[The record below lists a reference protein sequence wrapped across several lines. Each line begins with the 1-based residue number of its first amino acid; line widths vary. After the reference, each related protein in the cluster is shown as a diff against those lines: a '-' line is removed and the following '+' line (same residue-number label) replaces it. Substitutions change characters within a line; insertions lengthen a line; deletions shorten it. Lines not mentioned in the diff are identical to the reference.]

1 MRIVSPLIKY
11 FFDTDKARSVGCIE
25 GDRSKTIVVPIT
37 TVQPFTPI
45 YFQPDAQLTDS
56 EVKSLECVSAENL
69 SPVYNNGDEYDNLP
83 AAQLS
88 QGVLVLSNLKR
99 EVIAELPL
107 YTLIRSINQGKAS
120 FTDFKSVN
128 WQASYVYFPAVAAIS
143 TFNAVVIRAYY
154 SDKK

>member
-1 MRIVSPLIKY
+1 MRIISPLIKY

-25 GDRSKTIVVPIT
+25 GDRSKTIVIPIT
-37 TVQPFTPI
+37 TTQPFTPI

-56 EVKSLECVSAENL
+56 DVKSLECVSAENL
-69 SPVYNNGDEYDNLP
+69 SPVFNNGIAYDNLP
-83 AAQLS
+83 ASLLS
-88 QGVLVLSNLKR
+88 QGILVLSNLKR

-120 FTDFKSVN
+120 FTDFESIN
-128 WQASYVYFPAVAAIS
+128 WQASYIYFPAVGSIA
-143 TFNAVVIRAYY
+143 TVNAVAIRAYY

>member
-1 MRIVSPLIKY
+1 MRIISPLIKY
-11 FFDTDKARSVGCIE
+11 FFDTDKARGVGCIE
-25 GDRSKTIVVPIT
+25 GDRSKTIVIPIT
-37 TVQPFTPI
+37 TTQPFTPI

-56 EVKSLECVSAENL
+56 DVKSLECVSAENL
-69 SPVYNNGDEYDNLP
+69 SPVYDNGNAYDNLP

-88 QGVLVLSNLKR
+88 QGILVLSNLKR

-120 FTDFKSVN
+120 FTDFESIN
-128 WQASYVYFPAVAAIS
+128 WQASYVYFPAVVSIS

>member
-25 GDRSKTIVVPIT
+25 GDRSKTIVIPIT

-56 EVKSLECVSAENL
+56 QVKSLECVSAENL
-69 SPVYNNGDEYDNLP
+69 SPVFNNGTFYDNLP

-88 QGVLVLSNLKR
+88 QGVLVLSNMHR

-120 FTDFKSVN
+120 FTQFMDVD
-128 WQASYVYFPAVAAIS
+128 WQASYVYFPAVVSVA

-154 SDKK
+154 SDK

>member
-1 MRIVSPLIKY
+1 MRIISPLIKY
-11 FFDTDKARSVGCIE
+11 FFDTDKARGVGCIE
-25 GDRSKTIVVPIT
+25 GDRSKTIVIPIT
-37 TVQPFTPI
+37 TTQPFTPI

-56 EVKSLECVSAENL
+56 DVKSLECVSAENL
-69 SPVYNNGDEYDNLP
+69 SPVFDNGNAYDNLP

-88 QGVLVLSNLKR
+88 QGILVLSNLKR

-120 FTDFKSVN
+120 FTDFESIN
-128 WQASYVYFPAVAAIS
+128 WQASYVYFPAVVSIA